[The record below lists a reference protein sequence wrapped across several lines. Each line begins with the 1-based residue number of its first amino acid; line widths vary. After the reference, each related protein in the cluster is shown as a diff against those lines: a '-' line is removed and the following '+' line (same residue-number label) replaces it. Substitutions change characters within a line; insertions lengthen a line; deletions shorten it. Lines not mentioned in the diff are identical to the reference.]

1 MLELFKSSITA
12 ENSKT
17 VTTTT
22 FNDAVDRDLRNYL
35 PYTVIHLVK
44 KFIFKLGDLIDKC
57 CDDYSITNGSLS
69 DFLKSITIYG
79 PEVKFYS
86 LNVYTNNQFE
96 TAVSGLYCVGDGAGI
111 TRGIMQAATTG
122 YIAAEDIIEKNKRRK
137 PNK

>member
-1 MLELFKSSITA
+1 MRT
-12 ENSKT
+12 
-17 VTTTT
+17 
-22 FNDAVDRDLRNYL
+22 DD
-35 PYTVIHLVK
+35 K
-44 KFIFKLGDLIDKC
+44 KRKQRIEEK
-57 CDDYSITNGSLS
+57 ITNLNTLGILPADEVQLNIDVIYNSILNNICSVVPINSPRQVVS